1 MAGSG
6 PVKKTDA
13 TCAGAGL
20 KSSVVAAEA
29 TVASTEG
36 EDVAWRR
43 GPTQECPGVVYG
55 YGNRPSADI
64 VKTYGDVAKRKG
76 IWL

>member
-6 PVKKTDA
+6 LIKETDA
-13 TCAGAGL
+13 TCVGAGL

-29 TVASTEG
+29 LGASTKG

-55 YGNRPSADI
+55 YGDQSSADI
-64 VKTYGDVAKRKG
+64 VKYGDVAKRKG
-76 IWL
+76 TGF

>member
-29 TVASTEG
+29 SEVSTEG
-36 EDVAWRR
+36 EEVAWRR
-43 GPTQECPGVVYG
+43 GPTQERPGVVYG
-55 YGNRPSADI
+55 YGDRSSADI
-64 VKTYGDVAKRKG
+64 VKHGDVAKRKG
-76 IWL
+76 IWP